1 MKNKSIAVK
10 ISNSID
16 LVKAI
21 KKNKKAA
28 QHKLLKKPLKD
39 MTLELETAAGMQKE
53 LKKLKSELKTRKK
66 KLEDQVKKLAESLK
80 EVEKIYRK
88 GKKTA
93 PVMKKAKKPANPPK
107 SKPEASLL
115 RKPKKA
121 RPKKKSGIPEKGTI
135 DQ

>member
-28 QHKLLKKPLKD
+28 QHKLLKKPLQT
-39 MTLELETAAGMQKE
+39 MTQELDAAAGMQKE
-53 LKKLKSELKTRKK
+53 VKKLKSELKTRKK
-66 KLEDQVKKLAESLK
+66 ELKGQVKKLADSSK
-80 EVEKIYRK
+80 KVEKIYRK

-93 PVMKKAKKPANPPK
+93 PVVKKAKKPANLAK
-107 SKPEASLL
+107 SKPETSLL
-115 RKPKKA
+115 RKPIKA
-121 RPKKKSGIPEKGTI
+121 RPKKKSGKPEKGTL
-135 DQ
+135 DL

>member
-39 MTLELETAAGMQKE
+39 MSLELEAAAGMQKE
-53 LKKLKSELKTRKK
+53 VQKLKSELKTRKK
-66 KLEDQVKKLAESLK
+66 ELKGQVKKLAESHK
-80 EVEKIYRK
+80 EVKKIYQK

-93 PVMKKAKKPANPPK
+93 PVVKKAKKPAKPPK

-115 RKPKKA
+115 RKPKKT
-121 RPKKKSGIPEKGTI
+121 RPKKKSGLPAKGTI